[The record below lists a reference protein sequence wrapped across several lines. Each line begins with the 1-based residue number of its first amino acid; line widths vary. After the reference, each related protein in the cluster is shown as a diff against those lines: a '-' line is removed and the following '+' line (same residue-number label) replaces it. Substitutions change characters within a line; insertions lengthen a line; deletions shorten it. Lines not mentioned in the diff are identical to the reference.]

1 MVHTE
6 IVSTTVRNVLPNGV
20 HVVIQ
25 EIPSSEVVA
34 VQLWVRSGFFFSS
47 RRRHTRC
54 SRDWSSDVCSSDL
67 VDGAPN
73 EIRDAE
79 GRIVAAR
86 YLLDQI
92 PVAVSAGVE
101 IHPIS
106 PEREHTGKR
115 PRNLAQLIEKLR
127 RDIGHPDARACDH
140 LDRPQTPW
148 VTHWKGLQ

>member
-1 MVHTE
+1 LSHLLCLFNATATHQ
-6 IVSTTVRNVLPNGV
+6 ISTLSLHDALPISPGPKRIAEHCNALVVLL
-20 HVVIQ
+20 I
-25 EIPSSEVVA
+25 
-34 VQLWVRSGFFFSS
+34 L
-47 RRRHTRC
+47 
-54 SRDWSSDVCSSDL
+54 L

-73 EIRDAE
+73 ETRDAE

-86 YLLDQI
+86 YLLDQN